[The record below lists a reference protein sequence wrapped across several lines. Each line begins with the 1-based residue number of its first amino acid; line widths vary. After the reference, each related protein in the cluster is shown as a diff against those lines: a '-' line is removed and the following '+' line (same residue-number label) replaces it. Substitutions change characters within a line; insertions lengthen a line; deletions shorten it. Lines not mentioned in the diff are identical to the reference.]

1 MVNNGPQK
9 THCHEV
15 LFFGIQTRHEAISS
29 YFRIVFGAARFEW
42 TKKTSIRVE
51 NNFTE
56 VHDTRRYMFG
66 FAKGEYED
74 NFVNHCARL

>member
-29 YFRIVFGAARFEW
+29 YFRIVFGAARFE
-42 TKKTSIRVE
+42 
-51 NNFTE
+51 
-56 VHDTRRYMFG
+56 
-66 FAKGEYED
+66 
-74 NFVNHCARL
+74 